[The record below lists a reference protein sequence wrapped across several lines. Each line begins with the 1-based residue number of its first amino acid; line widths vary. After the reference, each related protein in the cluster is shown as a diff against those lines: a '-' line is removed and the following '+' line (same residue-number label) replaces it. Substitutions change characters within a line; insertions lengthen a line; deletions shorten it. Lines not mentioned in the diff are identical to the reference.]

1 MNKNELL
8 NLLDDTDN
16 KAIEQFCG
24 SNDSHVVVNSSFQ
37 SVEYDYSWIDKI
49 EETLVYLDNIIRN
62 PKRFI
67 MQEEEV
73 VPVEKAK
80 KISQETIKHL
90 AQHTDLIQ
98 DVDED
103 GTITPSKVL
112 NVHKE
117 ESFDI
122 YENRFI
128 ISLLNNL
135 NYFFT
140 LRKQVTASGSYAKKK
155 KVMTYTGK
163 TKLGN
168 EEVNISLNMETNL
181 QEDLGGVSS
190 SGESVEQRIA
200 KIELVVGDFLKT
212 PFVKELGNAVPVK
225 SPIRKTNTILKNPN
239 FQKALELWEFIEQY
253 DVKDKKEVNDSNEKV
268 DEEKTKNRM
277 DGAFFLDYIILNEMD
292 NNKTIKKD
300 QINRYA
306 LKKLMEDF
314 LANNRNRSM
323 KEFKKILEEEF
334 KLALAKEEKTD
345 KEIIKGFKTLLK
357 HYRKNKQDAFVYLR

>member
-8 NLLDDTDN
+8 NLLDDTDS

-24 SNDSHVVVNSSFQ
+24 SNDSHVVINSSFQ

-140 LRKQVTASGSYAKKK
+140 LRKQVTASGRFS
-155 KVMTYTGK
+155 
-163 TKLGN
+163 
-168 EEVNISLNMETNL
+168 
-181 QEDLGGVSS
+181 
-190 SGESVEQRIA
+190 
-200 KIELVVGDFLKT
+200 
-212 PFVKELGNAVPVK
+212 
-225 SPIRKTNTILKNPN
+225 
-239 FQKALELWEFIEQY
+239 
-253 DVKDKKEVNDSNEKV
+253 
-268 DEEKTKNRM
+268 
-277 DGAFFLDYIILNEMD
+277 
-292 NNKTIKKD
+292 
-300 QINRYA
+300 
-306 LKKLMEDF
+306 
-314 LANNRNRSM
+314 
-323 KEFKKILEEEF
+323 
-334 KLALAKEEKTD
+334 
-345 KEIIKGFKTLLK
+345 
-357 HYRKNKQDAFVYLR
+357 